1 MIYHSS
7 LIDIS
12 VSDTFKFKI
21 YLPSKKRYYHFNEIT
36 NKDYL
41 DIVKIISN
49 SDDDQLLS
57 HFNDIIY
64 NLSDKKVN
72 PNRISRIDSFCIL
85 LNLYIVCVSN
95 ILEITPREQQVSKIK
110 IDLYDILDKVTNFDF
125 EYTHLLE
132 VNSDIK
138 VRLATPSTIYEPT
151 ADNLITSVI
160 DTLHISGQ
168 TFKFS
173 QFDTNQQQSII
184 DNISSDVTTR
194 IIKKIKEI
202 DQQYHLDVIT
212 YGQDPPTVITL
223 NLYNNSMF
231 ELLKV
236 IYNSNLE
243 AEYYYRYFMAK
254 HINLPGDQIELSTP
268 AEIQTYL
275 QFYKRERKEEEKAR
289 EKAERAQGG
298 TVGMSPMTPG
308 M

>member
-1 MIYHSS
+1 M
-7 LIDIS
+7 
-12 VSDTFKFKI
+12 SDAFKFKI
-21 YLPSKKRYYHFNEIT
+21 YLPSKQRYYNFSEIT
-36 NKDYL
+36 NRDYL

-49 SDDDQLLS
+49 SDNDQLLT

-64 NLSDKKVN
+64 RLSGKKVI
-72 PNRISRIDSFCIL
+72 PAKISRIDSFCIL
-85 LNLYIVCVSN
+85 INLYIVCVSN
-95 ILEITPREQQVSKIK
+95 VLEITPKDQQISKLK

-132 VNSDIK
+132 ISDDIK
-138 VRLATPSTIYEPT
+138 IKLATPSTIYEAST
-151 ADNLITSVI
+151 DNLITSVI
-160 DTLHISGQ
+160 DTIHITGK
-168 TFKFS
+168 TFNFS
-173 QFDTNQQQSII
+173 QFDQKQQQSLI
-184 DNISSDVTTR
+184 DNITSDVTTH
-194 IIKKIKEI
+194 IIRKIKEI
-202 DQQYHLDVIT
+202 DQNYQLDVIK
-212 YGQDPPTVITL
+212 YGQDPPTIVTL

-254 HINLPGDQIELSTP
+254 HINLPGDQIETSTP

-298 TVGMSPMTPG
+298 TVGTSPMMPG